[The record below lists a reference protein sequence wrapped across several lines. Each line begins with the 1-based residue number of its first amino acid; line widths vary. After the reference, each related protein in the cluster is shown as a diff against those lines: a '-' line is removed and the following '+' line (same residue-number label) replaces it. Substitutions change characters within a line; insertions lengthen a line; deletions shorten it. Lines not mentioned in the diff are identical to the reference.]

1 MREPHVIAQ
10 FATSLSKL
18 ENKGFTQILNKI
30 CFSDI
35 FEKSQVLMNTEFQ
48 VLIFFNSL
56 TLTKFIYLSSLS

>member
-1 MREPHVIAQ
+1 MMPHGENKAFVTLKMREPHVIAQ

-35 FEKSQVLMNTEFQ
+35 FGNHRF
-48 VLIFFNSL
+48 
-56 TLTKFIYLSSLS
+56 